1 MEAAMKIKNRQEF
14 LVVLTIAAF
23 ALLVGVN
30 FILEPLGGWW
40 SARQTQIKNLSDAV
54 RDGRK
59 LIAREA
65 SIRSRWS
72 DMTANALPANTSLAE
87 QKLLTAVDGWSRSSG
102 AEVTSLMPQWKNEST
117 NYLTLTCRVETSGN
131 LGTLSRFLYDLERGP
146 MALRLDS
153 LELSARDKEGQQMTL
168 STEINGLALL
178 IQPDKK

>member
-1 MEAAMKIKNRQEF
+1 VKIKNRQEF
-14 LVVLTIAAF
+14 LVVLTIVAF

-40 SARQTQIKNLSDAV
+40 SARQAQIKELRTEVTEGQQLIRRESGI
-54 RDGRK
+54 RGRW
-59 LIAREA
+59 A
-65 SIRSRWS
+65 
-72 DMTANALPANTSLAE
+72 DMTANALPVNTSLAE

-117 NYLTLTCRVETSGN
+117 NYLTLTCRVETSGD
-131 LGTLSRFLYDLERGP
+131 LGALSKFLYDLERGP

-153 LELSARDKEGQQMTL
+153 LELGAHDKDGQQMTL
-168 STEINGLALL
+168 STEINGLAF

>member
-1 MEAAMKIKNRQEF
+1 VKIKNRQEF

-40 SARQTQIKNLSDAV
+40 SARQAQIKELRAEV
-54 RDGRK
+54 TAGQQ
-59 LIAREA
+59 LIRREA
-65 SIRSRWS
+65 GIRSRWA

-87 QKLLTAVDGWSRSSG
+87 QKLLTAVDGWSRGSG

-117 NYLTLTCRVETSGN
+117 NYLTLTCRVETSGDI
-131 LGTLSRFLYDLERGP
+131 GSLSKFLYDLENGP

-153 LELSARDKEGQQMTL
+153 LELGAHDKDGQQMTL

-178 IQPDKK
+178 QPDKK

>member
-1 MEAAMKIKNRQEF
+1 VKIKNRQEF

-40 SARQTQIKNLSDAV
+40 SARQAQIKELRAEV
-54 RDGRK
+54 TAGQQ
-59 LIAREA
+59 LIRREA
-65 SIRSRWS
+65 GIRSRWA

-87 QKLLTAVDGWSRSSG
+87 QKLLTAVDGWSRGSG
-102 AEVTSLMPQWKNEST
+102 AEVMSLMPQWKNEST
-117 NYLTLTCRVETSGN
+117 NYLTLTCRVETSGDI
-131 LGTLSRFLYDLERGP
+131 GSLSKFLYDLENGP

-153 LELSARDKEGQQMTL
+153 LELGAHDKDGQQMTL

-178 IQPDKK
+178 QPDKK

>member
-1 MEAAMKIKNRQEF
+1 VKIKNRQEF

-40 SARQTQIKNLSDAV
+40 SARQAQIKELRAEV
-54 RDGRK
+54 TAGGQ
-59 LIAREA
+59 LIRRE
-65 SIRSRWS
+65 SGIRSRWAN
-72 DMTANALPANTSLAE
+72 MTANALPANTSLAE

-117 NYLTLTCRVETSGN
+117 NYLTLTCRVETSGDI
-131 LGTLSRFLYDLERGP
+131 GSLSKFLYDLENGP

-153 LELSARDKEGQQMTL
+153 LELGAHDKDGQQMTL

-178 IQPDKK
+178 QPDKK

>member
-1 MEAAMKIKNRQEF
+1 MKIKNRQEF
-14 LVVLTIAAF
+14 LVVLTVAAF

-40 SARQTQIKNLSDAV
+40 SARQAQIKELRAEV
-54 RDGRK
+54 TAGQQ
-59 LIAREA
+59 LIRREA
-65 SIRSRWS
+65 GIRSRWA

-87 QKLLTAVDGWSRSSG
+87 QKLLTAVDGWSRGSG

-117 NYLTLTCRVETSGN
+117 NYLTLTCRVETSGDI
-131 LGTLSRFLYDLERGP
+131 GSLSKFLYDLENGP

-153 LELSARDKEGQQMTL
+153 LELGAHDKDGQQMTL

-178 IQPDKK
+178 QPDKK

>member
-1 MEAAMKIKNRQEF
+1 MKIKNRQEF
-14 LVVLTIAAF
+14 LVVQTIAAF

-40 SARQTQIKNLSDAV
+40 SARQTQIKELRTKVTEGQQLLRRESGI
-54 RDGRK
+54 RGRW
-59 LIAREA
+59 A
-65 SIRSRWS
+65 

-87 QKLLTAVDGWSRSSG
+87 QKLLTAVDGWSRTSG

-117 NYLTLTCRVETSGN
+117 NYLTLTCRVETAGN
-131 LGTLSRFLYDLERGP
+131 LGTLSQFLYDLERGS

-153 LELSARDKEGQQMTL
+153 LELTARDKEGQQMTL
-168 STEINGLALL
+168 STEINGLAL

>member
-1 MEAAMKIKNRQEF
+1 MKIKNRQEF

-40 SARQTQIKNLSDAV
+40 SARQTQIKELRTKVTEGQQLLRRESGI
-54 RDGRK
+54 RGRW
-59 LIAREA
+59 A
-65 SIRSRWS
+65 

-87 QKLLTAVDGWSRSSG
+87 QKLLTAVDGWSRTSG

-117 NYLTLTCRVETSGN
+117 NYLTLTCRVETSGD
-131 LGTLSRFLYDLERGP
+131 LGTLSKFLYDLERGS

-153 LELSARDKEGQQMTL
+153 LELTARDKEGQQMTL
-168 STEINGLALL
+168 STEINGLAL

>member
-1 MEAAMKIKNRQEF
+1 MKIKNRQEF

-40 SARQTQIKNLSDAV
+40 SARQAQIKELRAEV
-54 RDGRK
+54 TAGQQ
-59 LIAREA
+59 LIRREA
-65 SIRSRWS
+65 GIRSRWA

-87 QKLLTAVDGWSRSSG
+87 QKLLTAVDGWSRGSG
-102 AEVTSLMPQWKNEST
+102 AEVMSLMPQWKNEST
-117 NYLTLTCRVETSGN
+117 NYLTLTCRVETSGDI
-131 LGTLSRFLYDLERGP
+131 GSLSKFLYDLENGP

-153 LELSARDKEGQQMTL
+153 LELGAHDKDGQQMTL

-178 IQPDKK
+178 QPDKK

>member
-1 MEAAMKIKNRQEF
+1 MKIKNRQEF

-40 SARQTQIKNLSDAV
+40 SARQAQIKELRTEVTEGQQLIRRESGI
-54 RDGRK
+54 RGRW
-59 LIAREA
+59 A
-65 SIRSRWS
+65 
-72 DMTANALPANTSLAE
+72 DMTANALPVNTSLAE
-87 QKLLTAVDGWSRSSG
+87 QKLLTAVDDWSRSSG

-117 NYLTLTCRVETSGN
+117 NYLTLTCRVETSGD
-131 LGTLSRFLYDLERGP
+131 LGALSKFLYDLERGP

-153 LELSARDKEGQQMTL
+153 LELGAHDKDGQQMTL

-178 IQPDKK
+178 QPDKK

>member
-1 MEAAMKIKNRQEF
+1 VKINNRQQF

-40 SARQTQIKNLSDAV
+40 SARQTQIKELRAKVD
-54 RDGRK
+54 DGNHLLK
-59 LIAREA
+59 RENG
-65 SIRSRWS
+65 IRSRWKEMS
-72 DMTANALPANTSLAE
+72 ANALPANTSLAE

-117 NYLTLTCRVETSGN
+117 NYLTLTCRVETAGN
-131 LGTLSRFLYDLERGP
+131 LGTLSKFLYDLERGP

-168 STEINGLALL
+168 STEINGLALV
-178 IQPDKK
+178 QPDKQ

>member
-1 MEAAMKIKNRQEF
+1 MKIQNRQQF

-40 SARQTQIKNLSDAV
+40 SARQTQIKELRAKVD
-54 RDGRK
+54 DGNHLLK
-59 LIAREA
+59 RENG
-65 SIRSRWS
+65 IRSRWKEMS
-72 DMTANALPANTSLAE
+72 ANALPANTSLAE

-117 NYLTLTCRVETSGN
+117 NYLTLTCRVETAGN
-131 LGTLSRFLYDLERGP
+131 LGTLSKFLYDLERGP

-168 STEINGLALL
+168 STEINGLALV
-178 IQPDKK
+178 QPDKQ